1 MQLADRAQ
9 FDSQLGALCAGFN
22 VPVTELRS
30 EAYWRGLERMHLS
43 QFARVVS
50 HALGEDGP
58 ERIPTA
64 PQCWTIAR
72 QLRAQRPRATE
83 PAATQPTVTPLVAFG
98 NRCLLRYLREARGVD
113 DSTLARLVAEKG
125 RIAAN
130 FAMIASE
137 ETVTAEEV
145 RAAMFAAFAQATAW
159 TG

>member
-30 EAYWRGLERMHLS
+30 EAYWRGLERMQLS

-64 PQCWTIAR
+64 SQCWVIWKQIRHRRPQAT
-72 QLRAQRPRATE
+72 AQTE
-83 PAATQPTVTPLVAFG
+83 PAEPQCDHFHGFG
-98 NRCLLRYLREARGVD
+98 QITRDFHLHCGSTITIVINAYLRKNGIAIFVLGIALCIHLRYDEAKQQQCEN
-113 DSTLARLVAEKG
+113 SSQIFHK
-125 RIAAN
+125 
-130 FAMIASE
+130 
-137 ETVTAEEV
+137 
-145 RAAMFAAFAQATAW
+145 
-159 TG
+159 

>member
-30 EAYWRGLERMHLS
+30 EAYWRGLERMQLS

-64 PQCWTIAR
+64 SQCWAIWKQIR
-72 QLRAQRPRATE
+72 HRRAPTAE
-83 PAATQPTVTPLVAFG
+83 SPPVAPAPQFDHFHGFG
-98 NRCLLRYLREARGVD
+98 QRCLLRFLRSVGGVD
-113 DSTLARLVAEKG
+113 DGTLGRLVAEKNRLLG
-125 RIAAN
+125 QYRLIATEEEITADELRERLLVSFARIA
-130 FAMIASE
+130 
-137 ETVTAEEV
+137 V
-145 RAAMFAAFAQATAW
+145 
-159 TG
+159 

>member
-30 EAYWRGLERMHLS
+30 EAYWRGLERMQLS

-64 PQCWTIAR
+64 SQCWVLWKQIR
-72 QLRAQRPRATE
+72 HRRAPGPESAPPQAP
-83 PAATQPTVTPLVAFG
+83 QFDHFHGFG
-98 NRCLLRYLREARGVD
+98 QRCLLRFLRAAGGVD
-113 DSTLARLVAEKG
+113 EDTLGRLVAEKNRLLG
-125 RIAAN
+125 QYRLIATEEEITADELRERLLVSFARIAA
-130 FAMIASE
+130 
-137 ETVTAEEV
+137 
-145 RAAMFAAFAQATAW
+145 
-159 TG
+159 

>member
-30 EAYWRGLERMHLS
+30 EVYWRGLERMQLS

-64 PQCWTIAR
+64 SQCWVIWKQIRHRRPQAT
-72 QLRAQRPRATE
+72 AQTE
-83 PAATQPTVTPLVAFG
+83 PAEPQCDHFHGFG
-98 NRCLLRYLREARGVD
+98 QRCLLRFLRERGGVD
-113 DSTLARLVAEKG
+113 AAVLPRLVAEKNRLLDQY
-125 RIAAN
+125 RIIATEEEITADELRERLLTA
-130 FAMIASE
+130 FAMVSA
-137 ETVTAEEV
+137 
-145 RAAMFAAFAQATAW
+145 
-159 TG
+159 